1 MFEYLRIPQWKR
13 TRMARDT
20 DFPTIS
26 VILAMSAGLYCKK
39 KRTAVRNGR
48 VDRQKSL
55 RGVSLGRQV
64 QPSPHIPAAL
74 WTRLLIYFCSLED
87 FNFIRYI
94 MQMVIFIS

>member
-1 MFEYLRIPQWKR
+1 MITIMFEYLRIPQWKR

-74 WTRLLIYFCSLED
+74 
-87 FNFIRYI
+87 
-94 MQMVIFIS
+94 